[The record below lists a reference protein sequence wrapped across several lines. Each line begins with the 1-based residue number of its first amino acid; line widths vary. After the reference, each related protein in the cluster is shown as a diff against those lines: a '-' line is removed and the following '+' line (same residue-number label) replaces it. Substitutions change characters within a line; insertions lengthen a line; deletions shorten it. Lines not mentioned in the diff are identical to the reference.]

1 MLVDD
6 KSAVMTFREFMEL
19 LNYSA
24 SFPTGTKPGKRWRA
38 KYRGFGNW
46 WMGEYTDVET
56 DPRGERFGKVI
67 GIKWRRILIVGSL
80 VEEVR
85 PRFTGSNL

>member
-6 KSAVMTFREFMEL
+6 KSAVMAFSEFKAL

-24 SFPTGTKPGKRWRA
+24 SLPTGTTPGKRWRA
-38 KYRGFGNW
+38 KYRGTGNW
-46 WMGEYTDVET
+46 WMGEYLDDIRV
-56 DPRGERFGKVI
+56 DPRGARFGKTI

-80 VEEVR
+80 
-85 PRFTGSNL
+85 LQ